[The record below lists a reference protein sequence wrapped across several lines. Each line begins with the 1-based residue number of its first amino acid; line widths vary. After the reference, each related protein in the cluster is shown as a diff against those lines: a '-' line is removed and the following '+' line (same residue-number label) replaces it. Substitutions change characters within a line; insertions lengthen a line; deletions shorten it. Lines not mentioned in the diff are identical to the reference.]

1 MKRRLPH
8 VYLDTNVI
16 LDAVD
21 SRWRPSTDLIER
33 IKAQGWPCSTSRF
46 TFLEMLE
53 VKQEDR
59 FMRNRLDEGLTLSQT
74 VRKLGSRRWGNLALR
89 RAQLDAIY
97 EELYAAVETEYPFL
111 TFQRPQSGLWDQA
124 EEYCAATN
132 IGAVDSIHLATAIG
146 VACDVLVTRD
156 SDFRLIAD
164 DYIPAVFPEMIDDTL
179 EDLGF
184 DV

>member
-1 MKRRLPH
+1 MKRRQPH
-8 VYLDTNVI
+8 LYLDTNVI

-21 SRWRPSTDLIER
+21 GRWPPSADLIER
-33 IKAQGWPCSTSRF
+33 IRAEGWPCSTSRF

-53 VKQEDR
+53 VKQEDQ
-59 FMRNRLDEGLTLSQT
+59 FMRNQLAEGLTLSQT
-74 VRKLGSRRWGNLALR
+74 VRRLGSRRWGKLALR
-89 RAQLDAIY
+89 TGELDRIY
-97 EELYAAVETEYPFL
+97 GELYVAVETDYPFV

-146 VACDVLVTRD
+146 VGCDVLVTRD

-164 DYIPAVFPEMIDDTL
+164 NYIPAVFPERLEDTL
-179 EDLGF
+179 KNLGF
-184 DV
+184 SF

>member
-1 MKRRLPH
+1 MTERLPH
-8 VYLDTNVI
+8 LYLDTNVI

-21 SRWRPSTDLIER
+21 GRWQASTNLMNKIQT
-33 IKAQGWPCSTSRF
+33 KGWGCSTSRF

-53 VKQEDR
+53 AKQEDR
-59 FMRNRLDEGLTLSQT
+59 FLKNRLDEGLTLSQI
-74 VRKLGSRRWGNLALR
+74 VRRLGSRRTGKRALR

-97 EELYAAVETEYPFL
+97 EELYAAVESDYPFV
-111 TFQRPQSGLWDQA
+111 TFQRPESGLWDQA

-146 VACDVLVTRD
+146 VGCDVLVTRD

-164 DYIPAVFPEMIDDTL
+164 AYIPAAFPERVDDALKELRFT
-179 EDLGF
+179 
-184 DV
+184 V

>member
-8 VYLDTNVI
+8 LYLDTNVI

-21 SRWRPSTDLIER
+21 GRWQPSIDLIER
-33 IKAQGWPCSTSRF
+33 ISAQGWPCSTSRF

-53 VKQEDR
+53 VKQEDQ
-59 FMRNRLDEGLTLSQT
+59 FMRNRLGEGLTLSQT
-74 VRKLGSRRWGNLALR
+74 VRKLGSRRWGQLALR
-89 RAQLDAIY
+89 RAALDTIY
-97 EELYAAVETEYPFL
+97 EELYAAVETKYPFVA
-111 TFQRPQSGLWDQA
+111 FQRPQSQLWDQA

-146 VACDVLVTRD
+146 VGCNALVTRD

-164 DYIPAVFPEMIDDTL
+164 DYISAVFPERLEDTL
-179 EDLGF
+179 RDMGF
-184 DV
+184 SV